1 MSIGK
6 RIKARRKELHMS
18 ADELGERLGKDRATI
33 YRYESEDIE
42 KIPVNILAPIAK
54 ALGVSINY
62 LLGIDNVPLP
72 SNSIGVIEKNQSED
86 NQKVQ
91 TKQEVLEIIMRI
103 HYDDCFYSVLQSLA
117 KLDKKQLNGVK
128 KMLDAFVD

>member
-1 MSIGK
+1 M
-6 RIKARRKELHMS
+6 
-18 ADELGERLGKDRATI
+18 
-33 YRYESEDIE
+33 
-42 KIPVNILAPIAK
+42 
-54 ALGVSINY
+54 GVSINY

-103 HYDDCFYSVLQSLA
+103 HSDDCFYSVLQSLA